1 MTQKTIAL
9 PASVSLVI
17 ASMVGIGVFT
27 SVGFQ
32 VASLPSAFP
41 ILVLWAVGGVVSLCG
56 ALCYAELVAMMP
68 RSGGE
73 YHLLRESF
81 HPLAGF
87 LAGWV
92 SVTAGFAAPITAL
105 GMAFGQYAQG
115 LGASLPPNVMA
126 SVAIIAIALLHLSS
140 LRVVGGFLSCTT
152 LLKVALIS
160 AFVVA
165 AVVLARTPTISLLP
179 KAGDMDLMLSPSF
192 ATSMVYVMFAY
203 SGWNGAAYVAGE
215 VRDPQKLIPRAFVLG
230 VLIVCVLYI
239 ALNAVFLARVP
250 WDAMD
255 GQVEAGLIA
264 SEAMFG
270 MGAGKFMGAL
280 IAFGIIST
288 LAGYTWAGSRVIQRM
303 GQDYPRLRLFARENR
318 WGAPHMALLL
328 QTAFALI
335 MLSSGTFDAVVNY
348 LTALLQLC
356 SLVTVLAVIVL
367 RWRRPDAVRPF
378 KVPLYPLT
386 PILFIAVSIWMLVYV
401 VMERPV
407 ESAMSVLTLCVG
419 AGIYAW
425 VSRPQRSTRIL

>member
-1 MTQKTIAL
+1 MRDNQKSIAL
-9 PASVSLVI
+9 PASISLVI

-41 ILVLWAVGGVVSLCG
+41 IVVLWAVGGVVSLCG

-126 SVAIIAIALLHLSS
+126 GVAIVAIALLHLSS

-152 LLKVALIS
+152 LLKVVLIS

-165 AVVLARTPTISLLP
+165 AVVLARTPSISLAP
-179 KAGDMDLMLSPSF
+179 RAGDMDLMLSPSF

-203 SGWNGAAYVAGE
+203 SGWNGAAYIAGE
-215 VRDPQKLIPRAFVLG
+215 VRDPQKLIPRAFVIG
-230 VLIVCVLYI
+230 VLIVSVLYI

-250 WDAMD
+250 WDAMR

-264 SEAMFG
+264 AEAMFG
-270 MGAGKFMGAL
+270 TDAGKTMGAL
-280 IAFGIIST
+280 IAFGIVST

-303 GQDYPRLRLFARENR
+303 GQDYPRLGLFARENR
-318 WGAPHMALLL
+318 WGAPYTALAL
-328 QTAFALI
+328 QTVLALV
-335 MLSSGTFDAVVNY
+335 MLGSGTFDAVVNY

-356 SLVTVLAVIVL
+356 SLVTVVAVIHL
-367 RWRRPDAVRPF
+367 RISRPDAARPF
-378 KVPLYPLT
+378 RVPLYPIT
-386 PILFIAVSIWMLVYV
+386 PGVFILVSVWMLVFV
-401 VMERPV
+401 VKERPV
-407 ESAMSVLTLCVG
+407 ESALSVLTLVAG
-419 AGIYAW
+419 AILYGWA
-425 VSRPQRSTRIL
+425 QRSTRTL